1 MKIIDVQH
9 LEKTFDHIHAVQ
21 DVSFHVNEG
30 EFFAFLGSNGAGK
43 STTIN
48 ILCTLLKADSGYVF
62 INNYQLNKE
71 NLKIKESIGIVFQ
84 NHLLDDLLTVEENL
98 MTRAALYYSSYQ
110 DIKNAVQKVMK
121 EMEIEHYANRLY
133 GTLSGGQKRCCDI
146 ARAIIHQP
154 QILFLDEPTTGLDPQ
169 TRQHVW
175 KTIMA
180 LHRKNHMT
188 IFLTTHYMEEANHA
202 NYIVIMDEGKIVAQ
216 GSPLQLRQCYAKE
229 RLILYYQNQAFPKQI
244 KLLPYPIEIHEDYI
258 VIYLNHTTEAY
269 DILKQFQKDIID
281 FEVIKGNIED
291 VFLKVTGKE
300 LKI

>member
-98 MTRAALYYSSYQ
+98 MTRAALYYSP
-110 DIKNAVQKVMK
+110 IK
-121 EMEIEHYANRLY
+121 I
-133 GTLSGGQKRCCDI
+133 
-146 ARAIIHQP
+146 
-154 QILFLDEPTTGLDPQ
+154 
-169 TRQHVW
+169 
-175 KTIMA
+175 
-180 LHRKNHMT
+180 
-188 IFLTTHYMEEANHA
+188 
-202 NYIVIMDEGKIVAQ
+202 
-216 GSPLQLRQCYAKE
+216 
-229 RLILYYQNQAFPKQI
+229 
-244 KLLPYPIEIHEDYI
+244 
-258 VIYLNHTTEAY
+258 
-269 DILKQFQKDIID
+269 
-281 FEVIKGNIED
+281 
-291 VFLKVTGKE
+291 
-300 LKI
+300 